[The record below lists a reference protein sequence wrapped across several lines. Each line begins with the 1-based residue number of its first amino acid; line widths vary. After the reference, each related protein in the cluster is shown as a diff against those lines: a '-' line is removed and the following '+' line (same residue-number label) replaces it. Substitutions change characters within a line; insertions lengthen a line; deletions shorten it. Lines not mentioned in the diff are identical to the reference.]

1 MQQHRV
7 LSNRVGLQS
16 PRSLTRTIAP
26 LPSRSAQP
34 AHPTLTVRHA
44 ASAPVLRGA
53 SSNSFP
59 DIKPDLDPDSADIDP
74 AVVINTHPYDLS
86 WDMYH
91 KMFMSCRFRR
101 TKTQPEGRLP
111 TPPHDWQITR
121 DPELRQGDVA
131 MSRHVVQLYLREH
144 TRRMTKD
151 KTEHPE
157 DDEGLGR
164 LVKDQEKRRGKRSS
178 AGYLPDFIGRQDK
191 ASPLVKALAHLVV
204 FKDHSGQL
212 FFDHRHIE
220 WEYIFN
226 TGLKDHA
233 AVLYQTT
240 LMSVIR
246 TWKLPIIVSFP
257 RERFITVLGQFSH
270 PDRVLREGLDQSYN
284 CRSYKPSVNAGP
296 RRGCYTIKDGEP
308 CANFEIGRRERC
320 TLYQNGTL
328 AETEDMTEKLSRTV
342 IRSLRRL
349 PRLNVEEA
357 MDALRE
363 AVEMLTEL
371 QTEREITNE
380 LVLELMGGWQRG
392 GARDE
397 SE

>member
-1 MQQHRV
+1 
-7 LSNRVGLQS
+7 L
-16 PRSLTRTIAP
+16 LTRQTPPIAP

-34 AHPTLTVRHA
+34 AHSTLTVRHA

-59 DIKPDLDPDSADIDP
+59 DIKPDIDPDSADIDP

-101 TKTQPEGRLP
+101 TKNQPEGRLP

-131 MSRHVVQLYLREH
+131 WSRQVVQLYLREH
-144 TRRMTKD
+144 TWRMTKD

-178 AGYLPDFIGRQDK
+178 AGYLPDFIARQDK

-204 FKDHSGQL
+204 FKDHSGEL

-220 WEYIFN
+220 WDYVFN
-226 TGLKDHA
+226 TGLKGHA

-246 TWKLPIIVSFP
+246 TWQLPIIVSFP
-257 RERFITVLGQFSH
+257 RERFITVLGQFSR
-270 PDRVLREGLDQSYN
+270 PDRVLREGPNQCSS
-284 CRSYKPSVNAGP
+284 CSFKPSVNNGP
-296 RRGCYTIKDGEP
+296 RPGCYTLKDGEP
-308 CANFEIGRRERC
+308 CANCEIGRRERC

-328 AETEDMTEKLSRTV
+328 AETEDMTDKLSRCYDYGVSSHALSRTV

-371 QTEREITNE
+371 QTEREMTNE